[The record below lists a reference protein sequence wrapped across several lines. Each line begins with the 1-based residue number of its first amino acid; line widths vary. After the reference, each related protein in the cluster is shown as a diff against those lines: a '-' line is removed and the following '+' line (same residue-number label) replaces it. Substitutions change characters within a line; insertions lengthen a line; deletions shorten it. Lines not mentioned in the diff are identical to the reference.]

1 LNGDSPL
8 NIPTAVVTHRIR
20 LEPRV
25 VVKVGFSEMV
35 GGRVRDPVL
44 RRMR

>member
-1 LNGDSPL
+1 MNGDRPL
-8 NIPTAVVTHRIR
+8 NIPTAVVTHRLR

-25 VVKVGFSEMV
+25 VVELSFSEMV